1 MKKIIISFLFI
12 AISVWG
18 AAYKVGESIQPL
30 TLKDQFGKNHP
41 LKEMPHTLIMVYEK
55 GTAATVNEYL
65 AAQDKGYLS
74 GHNASFIADISGMP
88 TFISNAFAIPKMQKY
103 PHIVLLID
111 DEELGLKFPGKEE
124 KITVIKFKGNVVES
138 IDYVGSAD
146 ELKKAIE
153 Q

>member
-1 MKKIIISFLFI
+1 MKKVIISFLFI

-18 AAYKVGESIQPL
+18 AAYQVGESIQPL
-30 TLKDQFGKNHP
+30 TLKDQFGKIHP

-103 PHIVLLID
+103 PHTVLLID
-111 DEELGLKFPGKEE
+111 EEELGLKFPGQEE
-124 KITVIKFKGNVVES
+124 KITVMKIKGNVIQS
-138 IDYVGSAD
+138 IDYISTAD
-146 ELKKAIE
+146 DLKKVIE

>member
-1 MKKIIISFLFI
+1 VKKIIVVLLLITVSL
-12 AISVWG
+12 WG
-18 AAYKVGESIQPL
+18 AAYKVGQSVPPL
-30 TLKDQFGKNHP
+30 ELKDQFGTKHI
-41 LKEMPHTLIMVYEK
+41 LKAMPHTLLMAFEK
-55 GTAATVNEYL
+55 GTGTTANEYL
-65 AAQDKGYLS
+65 AAQDKGYLNA
-74 GHNASFIADISGMP
+74 HNAVFVADISGMP
-88 TFISNAFAIPKMQKY
+88 SFITKAFAIPKMQKY